1 MKINLKVS
9 TRVLAEPQTLEV
21 SDNEAN
27 RLLMLGVAELEKKV
41 EKVELKEEQPELKEK
56 KKATKK

>member
-21 SDNEAN
+21 NDNEAN

-41 EKVELKEEQPELKEK
+41 EKVEVKEDQPEIKEK

>member
-9 TRVLAEPQTLEV
+9 TRVLAEPQLIEV

-27 RLLMLGVAELEKKV
+27 RLLMLGVAELEKNV

-56 KKATKK
+56 KKASKK

>member
-1 MKINLKVS
+1 MKVNLKVS

-21 SDNEAN
+21 NDNEAN

-41 EKVELKEEQPELKEK
+41 EKVEAKEDQPEIKEK